1 MVAFTLHLILWI
13 VCVLFR
19 IFVICW
25 VCYGIYALIKN
36 KREWWL
42 VDKHQKEREKKEREE
57 QWKRVSKELKESWFS
72 LESKEKKMT
81 PKEKAEYEKKMAKLK
96 KDKIIIMIAF
106 GIVAILILFWMIVS
120 MSE

>member
-13 VCVLFR
+13 VCALFR
-19 IFVICW
+19 IFVISW
-25 VCYGIYALIKN
+25 VCYGIYAIIKD
-36 KREWWL
+36 KRERWL
-42 VDKHQKEREKKEREE
+42 VDKHQKEAEEREREE

-72 LESKEKKMT
+72 LDARKKEMT
-81 PKEKAEYEKKMAKLK
+81 PEEKAEYDKRMAKIK